1 MGRRPLR
8 WFLMLL
14 GGGFIISGLAL
25 RFLIVPG
32 IKVLPG
38 DLSATRTYTG
48 TLVTMLDPST
58 LSLYRDVPIHILR
71 TIQVEKVEGDKAL
84 VSELAELRRQEDGT
98 LIQSRETHYALNR
111 RTLLPID
118 GFGEDW
124 HREGLTINFPIGTKK
139 QAYKGWNEDVQQVES
154 AHFVGEEE
162 RGGLHTYVFNTRTGP
177 DPIRDPFLLS
187 LLPTEI
193 DKATLLGLMDQ
204 IPLTEQQRVL
214 ADEYLP
220 RLPDPVPLS
229 FAYASDLTLW
239 VEPTTGMAI
248 DLTKHEERIVFLG
261 PLPVATLFEMDWRH
275 TPETITD
282 IVSEARPL
290 IKQVWLFERA
300 LPMSGWVVG
309 AALVA
314 LGALVG
320 TRVGRIHTTSHN
332 NAS

>member
-1 MGRRPLR
+1 
-8 WFLMLL
+8 
-14 GGGFIISGLAL
+14 LAL

-32 IKVLPG
+32 MKMLPA
-38 DLSATRTYTG
+38 DLAVTRTYTG
-48 TLVTMLDPST
+48 TLVTMLDPAT
-58 LSLYRDVPIHILR
+58 LSLYQDVPIHILR
-71 TIQVEKVEGDKAL
+71 TVHVEKVEGDKAL
-84 VSELAELRRQEDGT
+84 VSELADLRRQDDNT
-98 LIQSRETHYALNR
+98 LIQSRETHYALDR

-124 HREGLTINFPIGTKK
+124 QREGLTINFPIGTKK
-139 QAYKGWNEDVQQVES
+139 QDYEGWNEDAQQVEV

-162 RGGLHTYVFNTRTGP
+162 RGGLHTYVFNTPTGP
-177 DPIRDPFLLS
+177 DPIRDPFLLD

-229 FAYASDLTLW
+229 FAYTSDLTLW

-248 DLTKHEERIVFLG
+248 DLAKHEQRIVFLG

-275 TPETITD
+275 TPETVAD
-282 IVSEARPL
+282 IVAEARPL
-290 IKQVWLFERA
+290 IRQVSLFERA
-300 LPMSGWVVG
+300 LPISGWVVG
-309 AALVA
+309 AALVV
-314 LGALVG
+314 LGALFG
-320 TRVGRIHTTSHN
+320 TRMGKGHGTP
-332 NAS
+332 